1 MLVRLEAEDLLLVKE
16 LELDF
21 QEGLNVLTGE
31 TGAGKSLLLD
41 ALRLVLG
48 GRGGGELVRQGAS
61 VARVRAIFQPTDC
74 TALQPHLSEL
84 GLPSDD
90 DELLI
95 QRELGAD
102 GRGSVRVNGQ
112 LVTVSMLR
120 RLGGALVTVAGQG
133 SQHRFTDPSAQ
144 LAYLDRFG
152 GVPLLELAQ
161 GTAAAF
167 QRWTESRRTIE
178 SLGGESED
186 LDGRRDFLVFQVR
199 EIDAFDPRPGEEG
212 ALERRREVLHEADR
226 IRAVLEAA
234 MTELRD
240 GEAPVGERLGQLA
253 RELATLERLDA
264 RLSEPASL
272 LQEAAVAVEEGA
284 RALDRYLDGFSF
296 DRAEQAAVEERWRG
310 LQDLK
315 RKYGGSLE
323 QVLALRVRLAA
334 ELDLMGD
341 RADRLREATEEMHAR
356 ARDLAEVAERLTSA
370 RTDAAQRLER
380 AVEGELAALGLGGAC
395 FRVEVHRT
403 IDLQGITIG
412 GETVAVGPSG
422 VDRVQFLW
430 GANPGEALG
439 PLARVASGGELA
451 RLLLVLYALRAS
463 ESDVPTM
470 VFDEVD
476 AGVGGRAA
484 DAVAGRLAHLARSRQ
499 VLCVTHLAVVAAAAD
514 RHFTVRKEV
523 SDGRTT
529 VQVNVVRGAERV
541 QEIARML
548 DGDRGV
554 TSRQHATELLQRG
567 SFPQR

>member
-1 MLVRLEAEDLLLVKE
+1 MLVRLQAEDLILVQA

-61 VARVRAIFQPTDC
+61 VARVRAIFHGTER
-74 TALQPHLSEL
+74 TALEPLLSEL
-84 GLPSDD
+84 GLDGQD

-95 QRELGAD
+95 QREVGAD

-112 LVTVSMLR
+112 LATVSMLR
-120 RLGGALVTVAGQG
+120 RLGSALVTVAGQG
-133 SQHRFTDPSAQ
+133 SQHRFTEPSEL

-152 GVPLLELAQ
+152 GVSLLELVQ
-161 GTAAAF
+161 ETADAF
-167 QRWTESRRTIE
+167 QRWAESRRKVE
-178 SLGGESED
+178 AFGGEPEA
-186 LDGRRDFLVFQVR
+186 LNGRRDFLAFQLH
-199 EIDAFDPRPGEEG
+199 EIDAFAPRPGEEE

-234 MTELRD
+234 MTELRN
-240 GEAPVGERLGQLA
+240 GESPLGERLGQLA
-253 RELATLERLDA
+253 RDLVALERLDA
-264 RLSEPASL
+264 RLHEPTSL
-272 LQEAAVAVEEGA
+272 LQEAAVAAEEAA

-296 DRAEQAAVEERWRG
+296 DPAEQAAVEERWRG

-315 RKYGGSLE
+315 RKYGGSVE
-323 QVLALRVRLAA
+323 QILALRARIAA
-334 ELDLMGD
+334 ELDAMGD
-341 RADRLREATEEMHAR
+341 RATLLRQATAEMHAR
-356 ARDLAEVAERLTSA
+356 ATELVEIAQRLSAARAE
-370 RTDAAQRLER
+370 AAQRLEHDVQ
-380 AVEGELAALGLGGAC
+380 AELAELGLGGAC
-395 FRVEVHRT
+395 FRVDIRRVL
-403 IDLQGITIG
+403 DPQGIPID
-412 GETVAVGPSG
+412 GEMVAVGSRG
-422 VDRVQFLW
+422 VDHVQFLW

-451 RLLLVLYALRAS
+451 RLLLALHALHAS

-484 DAVAGRLAHLARSRQ
+484 DAVAGRLSRLARRRQ

-523 SDGRTT
+523 AEGRTT

-567 SFPQR
+567 ALPPH